1 MLIPLPCH
9 KSQILMTDLGLSDS
23 NKSGIKKRDSLLR
36 ELSQWKEEWYLLEL
50 NQGHMDFQ
58 SIALPPELRYLS
70 ANRCFSIAGAKL
82 EIYSHPTKYSQ
93 GKVWK
98 LTPINNLRNI
108 FKTNTCHENSIPH
121 PHHAICLF
129 SEILL
134 SLSFMEDHFLS

>member
-1 MLIPLPCH
+1 M
-9 KSQILMTDLGLSDS
+9 SRLSDS

-82 EIYSHPTKYSQ
+82 EIYFYPTKYSQ
-93 GKVWK
+93 EKV
-98 LTPINNLRNI
+98 
-108 FKTNTCHENSIPH
+108 
-121 PHHAICLF
+121 
-129 SEILL
+129 
-134 SLSFMEDHFLS
+134 